1 VGESE
6 GGRNVSPQEAMGKL
20 PAYLARFEVD
30 EETGCWLWTGSVSAK
45 GYGDTGRGLAHRHI
59 YAKIYGPVPH
69 GFVVHHKC
77 GTRGCVNPEHLEA
90 LSYAEHNRRR
100 TGISLTPDLVMEIRQ
115 LRRDTGLSVRRIAM
129 RIGVKP
135 STVQS
140 VVEGRNWK
148 DVQL

>member
-1 VGESE
+1 M
-6 GGRNVSPQEAMGKL
+6 SPQEAMGNL

-30 EETGCWLWTGSVSAK
+30 EETGCWLWTGSVSAD
-45 GYGDTGRGLAHRHI
+45 GYGDTGRGQAHRQV
-59 YAKIYGPVPH
+59 YAELYGPVPR
-69 GFVVHHKC
+69 GSVVHHKC

-90 LSYAEHNRRR
+90 LSYTEHNRRR
-100 TGISLTPDLVMEIRQ
+100 AGISLTPDLVMEIRR

-140 VVEGRNWK
+140 VVDGRNWK